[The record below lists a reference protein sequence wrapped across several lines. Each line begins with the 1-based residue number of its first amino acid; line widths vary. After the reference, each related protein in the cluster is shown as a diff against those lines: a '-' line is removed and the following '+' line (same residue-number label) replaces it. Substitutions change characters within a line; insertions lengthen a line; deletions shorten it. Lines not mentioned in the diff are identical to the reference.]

1 LDLNIF
7 SCAVHL
13 QSSFQ
18 KRLQSQCCFP
28 SDQPRNEE
36 KDRFDLHQLMAA
48 SEKMLTSK
56 NQHQVLNKRSRE
68 GFEGLIREIKQ
79 KYG

>member
-1 LDLNIF
+1 
-7 SCAVHL
+7 
-13 QSSFQ
+13 
-18 KRLQSQCCFP
+18 
-28 SDQPRNEE
+28 
-36 KDRFDLHQLMAA
+36 MAA